1 EPVVL
6 ERHLVGRASTA
17 VKVLSSAARNGAAN
31 AAKGKR
37 LTDDHRNSPARDVGA
52 RLLPRRLLAQPVG
65 RQRPFR
71 YAPAEREGLQCH
83 ARHEAHVVFLAP
95 HAESGSHRTH
105 PGFHLTMIVCS
116 TSQASLADN
125 GGSAQIQIFAATSI
139 KSKVKNALKGVFS
152 DRPIWNAL
160 VGGNAQDPFIL
171 QTPYVWERRTPVLV
185 VMQNRATAQN
195 TVNFAL
201 HGMRPHS

>member
-52 RLLPRRLLAQPVG
+52 RLYLDDYWLNQWGGSGLSDMHLPSVKDFNAMRGMKPTWYFSPLTLKAGATG
-65 RQRPFR
+65 RIR
-71 YAPAEREGLQCH
+71 
-83 ARHEAHVVFLAP
+83 V
-95 HAESGSHRTH
+95 STS

-125 GGSAQIQIFAATSI
+125 
-139 KSKVKNALKGVFS
+139 
-152 DRPIWNAL
+152 
-160 VGGNAQDPFIL
+160 
-171 QTPYVWERRTPVLV
+171 
-185 VMQNRATAQN
+185 
-195 TVNFAL
+195 
-201 HGMRPHS
+201 

>member
-1 EPVVL
+1 MLQTLQRESVSL
-6 ERHLVGRASTA
+6 MITGTHQREMWERGFYLDDYWLNQWGGSGLSDMHLPSVKDFNAMRGMKPTWYFSPLTLKAGATGRIRVT
-17 VKVLSSAARNGAAN
+17 V
-31 AAKGKR
+31 
-37 LTDDHRNSPARDVGA
+37 D
-52 RLLPRRLLAQPVG
+52 
-65 RQRPFR
+65 
-71 YAPAEREGLQCH
+71 
-83 ARHEAHVVFLAP
+83 
-95 HAESGSHRTH
+95 